1 MIVLQ
6 GNKVLSIHGVFDMDE
21 VKRDS
26 RILSN
31 VDFMSKYDFA
41 YKEERFLMNYPNLW
55 RCER

>member
-6 GNKVLSIHGVFDMDE
+6 GDKVLSIHGVFDMEE

-31 VDFMSKYDFA
+31 VDFVKKYDFA
-41 YKEERFLMNYPNLW
+41 YEEREEKENDK
-55 RCER
+55 